1 MPAERP
7 AVTGYAQSAHE
18 NQQPDFSQGRPCRPV
33 QIHDEAAGGG
43 SRTLQRPSAKR
54 RHSRERRSQ
63 SARLGVVT
71 TCNEAAVEEFNGLPM
86 QGAARHAKSSARAA
100 DAGYRDCSCRNAHRE
115 AESHA
120 CKSILASLPCELM
133 PNPSLKRSANG
144 RPPGPFCGAE
154 HSPQPGP
161 GVLPSSP
168 A

>member
-18 NQQPDFSQGRPCRPV
+18 DQQPDFSQGRTCRPV

-43 SRTLQRPSAKR
+43 NRTPRRCSGEQSTLARAKR
-54 RHSRERRSQ
+54 SICTIGIVHTSGNEPTNLM
-63 SARLGVVT
+63 ALPRL
-71 TCNEAAVEEFNGLPM
+71 
-86 QGAARHAKSSARAA
+86 QGAKRHARSLALVA
-100 DAGYRDCSCRNAHRE
+100 DAGYRDCSCRAAERE

-120 CKSILASLPCELM
+120 CKFTLASLPREPM

-144 RPPGPFCGAE
+144 RPPGPVSGAE
-154 HSPQPGP
+154 HFPQPGP